1 MCDEGRKPLIQWG
14 YTEKELYI
22 SNTVKGNQVLLLL
35 SAIDAIVVDNQDKG
49 MEQCATRDLLGN
61 HGE

>member
-1 MCDEGRKPLIQWG
+1 MDD
-14 YTEKELYI
+14 
-22 SNTVKGNQVLLLL
+22 NAVKGNQVLLLLL

>member
-1 MCDEGRKPLIQWG
+1 MDD
-14 YTEKELYI
+14 
-22 SNTVKGNQVLLLL
+22 NAVKGNQVLLLL

-49 MEQCATRDLLGN
+49 VEQCATRDLFGN